1 VFDGHHP
8 IDLAHSIGRDNAY
21 STANQELP
29 AALWL
34 YSAFKQGHCCQRS
47 QADIVAIEK
56 EARNKRPCDSS
67 RDIPAEFFPCLNH
80 EDLIAATGHSVRTLI
95 ARRNTDLLL
104 AGKRYRSIYVNHRGW
119 LLRYKIFHSGSRQII
134 DFILPGQI
142 FGIQSCVFKSAL
154 YSVTTITETLLSEI
168 PFDIID
174 AIFER
179 SHSLAKALFLSAAA
193 ESAIVGEHLIDA
205 ARRSAY
211 ERVAHLLLELF
222 VRLKS
227 TGQVNGMSFEIPL
240 TQELIGDAVGLTTV
254 HVNRTMRALREDKLI
269 AITRQQVTILDFEGL
284 SQVSDFDNSYLGAAA
299 RAIATEISG
308 KSLTSKGSG
317 RLSNRSPL
325 RNPP

>member
-1 VFDGHHP
+1 V
-8 IDLAHSIGRDNAY
+8 
-21 STANQELP
+21 T
-29 AALWL
+29 
-34 YSAFKQGHCCQRS
+34 
-47 QADIVAIEK
+47 VEK
-56 EARNKRPCDSS
+56 EASNKRPSDSS
-67 RDIPAEFFPCLNH
+67 RGVPAEFPPRLTH
-80 EDLIAATGHSVRTLI
+80 EDLIAAAGHSVRTLI

-119 LLRYKIFHSGSRQII
+119 PLRYKILHSGSRQII
-134 DFILPGQI
+134 DFILPGQV
-142 FGIQSCVFKSAL
+142 FGIQACVFNSAL
-154 YSVTTITETLLSEI
+154 YSVATITETVLSEI
-168 PFDIID
+168 PFDIVD

-179 SHSLAKALFLSAAA
+179 SHNLAKALFLSAAT

-227 TGQVNGMSFEIPL
+227 TGQVNGMSFEMPL

-269 AITRQQVTILDFEGL
+269 AITRQKVTILDFEGL
-284 SQVSDFDNSYLGAAA
+284 SLLSDFENSYLGAAA

-308 KSLTSKGSG
+308 KSPASEGSE
-317 RLSNRSPL
+317 RLSTRIPL
-325 RNPP
+325 RSR